1 MKREF
6 LIEEIMLP
14 GVSGEV
20 RGWIEIDADSGSV
33 DHLECTVFRFR
44 DETKDQEIGLSDDQ
58 RRVAIEIA
66 ERTMAAQ
73 LHLWAHRSTITAS
86 AEPFSPVTEAHASQ
100 KVLAEFLASPRTNI
114 AADQTPQQ
122 PQPATRRRR
131 AQ

>member
-33 DHLECTVFRFR
+33 EHLECTVFRFR
-44 DETKDQEIGLSDDQ
+44 DETRDQEVELSDDL
-58 RRVAIEIA
+58 RRFAIQIA
-66 ERTMAAQ
+66 ERTMAGE
-73 LHLWAHRSTITAS
+73 LDLWAHRSTITAS
-86 AEPFSPVTEAHASQ
+86 AEAISQVAQASPSQ
-100 KVLAEFLASPRTNI
+100 NVLGEFLASPRTE
-114 AADQTPQQ
+114 APVGQTRSSTQ
-122 PQPATRRRR
+122 PSTQRRR